1 MNSTSLKTDKDS
13 VFHFLKKLNGDVQAT
28 VAEMKSDFE
37 KNPNSQNVKDRFLV
51 NKSNNKQTNCLS

>member
-1 MNSTSLKTDKDS
+1 MNSTSSLKVDKDS

-28 VAEMKSDFE
+28 VAEMKGDFD

-51 NKSNNKQTNCLS
+51 IKNNY